1 MSRLW
6 KLAAWATDPASGW
19 DARLWRL
26 WAFYC
31 ALGYTLILAIVF
43 GLASVDLDV
52 IRVAVTHRAI
62 GTLLIATIG
71 AVLYGVVVGALQ
83 WRVLRERVTI
93 PRRSW
98 VRASVYRRSSS
109 GSSSSCRR
117 TSRRTARA
125 KTSASLT
132 SCAQPGARAWPGD
145 RVRPGQG
152 AAALHHTMEVVD
164 RRQPRFLADR
174 RRRRQTVT
182 ARG

>member
-52 IRVAVTHRAI
+52 IRVAVNHRAI

-98 VRASVYRRSSS
+98 VRASVIPALIIWILIVVPADITADSSGQDLRVAYFLRSARRS
-109 GSSSSCRR
+109 RL
-117 TSRRTARA
+117 AR
-125 KTSASLT
+125 
-132 SCAQPGARAWPGD
+132 
-145 RVRPGQG
+145 
-152 AAALHHTMEVVD
+152 
-164 RRQPRFLADR
+164 
-174 RRRRQTVT
+174 
-182 ARG
+182 